1 VFSFDFLI
9 EKRNETTRF
18 LLFIVC
24 LLIEFMLLF
33 SEFGI
38 VLSIQNLY
46 YEFCLENEWNYVVLM
61 YATV

>member
-1 VFSFDFLI
+1 MFSFDLLV
-9 EKRNETTRF
+9 EKRNETRRF

-38 VLSIQNLY
+38 VLSIQN
-46 YEFCLENEWNYVVLM
+46 
-61 YATV
+61 